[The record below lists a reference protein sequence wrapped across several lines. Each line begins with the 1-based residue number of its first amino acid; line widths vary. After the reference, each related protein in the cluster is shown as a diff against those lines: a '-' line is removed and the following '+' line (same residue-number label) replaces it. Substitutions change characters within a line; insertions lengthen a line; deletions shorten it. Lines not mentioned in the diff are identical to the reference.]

1 MLVVAPVNDLDISKR
16 HVAHRCVKEAV
27 RYLCLFIAGNGNT
40 AVLVK
45 LPGDAAGNAVQFH
58 AVNLAI
64 PHAVRQHPHKV
75 ADAAGRLQQVAAFQA
90 HLCQRL
96 VDGVD
101 ENGRGIKSGQAAGTG
116 GGIFLLGEQRFQFGV
131 PAVLFIEAVG
141 KAAPAHIAGKG
152 FLFFRR
158 RQPVFLLD
166 PLQGADGGHIGR
178 ILFRLAAHAKRPIC
192 DAEVMPL
199 LGWYF
204 RVERCKA
211 HTFLHGLWC
220 GESGFF
226 FGWYFRPGYLHF
238 CFCGRFRLH
247 FWFLWRQFGR
257 KIIRPTFARD
267 NDRNTERFQL
277 ALHRFQRRDGESGHQ
292 IGAASAAD
300 STFRC
305 GISELVMQCLG
316 ILFKRLVE
324 ISNLYQYQR
333 IRILCAQCGILLPNR
348 ACLCH

>member
-1 MLVVAPVNDLDISKR
+1 MDEPVMLVVAPVNDLDISKR

-27 RYLCLFIAGNGNT
+27 RYLRLFIAGNGDT

-45 LPGDAAGNAVQFH
+45 LPGDAAGNTVQFH
-58 AVNLAI
+58 AVDLAI
-64 PHAVRQHPHKV
+64 PHAVRQHPDKV

-90 HLCQRL
+90 HLRQRL

-101 ENGRGIKSGQAAGTG
+101 EDGRGIKCGQAAGTG

-131 PAVLFIEAVG
+131 PAVVFIEAVG

-178 ILFRLAAHAKRPIC
+178 ILFRLAAHAQRPVG
-192 DAEVMPL
+192 DAEVMPP
-199 LGWYF
+199 LGRYL

-211 HTFLHGLWC
+211 HTPLYGLRC

-226 FGWYFRPGYLHF
+226 FGWYFRGCLRSR
-238 CFCGRFRLH
+238 CFCCEWFLPH
-247 FWFLWRQFGR
+247 FWFL
-257 KIIRPTFARD
+257 
-267 NDRNTERFQL
+267 
-277 ALHRFQRRDGESGHQ
+277 
-292 IGAASAAD
+292 
-300 STFRC
+300 
-305 GISELVMQCLG
+305 
-316 ILFKRLVE
+316 
-324 ISNLYQYQR
+324 
-333 IRILCAQCGILLPNR
+333 
-348 ACLCH
+348 